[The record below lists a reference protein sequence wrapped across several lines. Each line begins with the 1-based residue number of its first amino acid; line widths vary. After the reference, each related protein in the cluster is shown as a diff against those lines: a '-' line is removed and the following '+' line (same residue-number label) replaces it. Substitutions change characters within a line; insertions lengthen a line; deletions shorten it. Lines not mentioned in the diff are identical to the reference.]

1 MRLVWLR
8 FQASPALS
16 LRLMAVL
23 FLCRPADEN
32 CSCSQPERERERGG
46 RPGGEREFIRI
57 CFFRLVALVFR
68 FRERPAA
75 RVGLGSP
82 TPTPTTT
89 ESGSAVPPGLD
100 KNPPQ
105 APRPGLYAHPPNPT
119 LDGLLP
125 LPFSLSSFEPHRSSA
140 RSCHLLLA
148 PSHLKTMCRTFIL
161 FLPG

>member
-1 MRLVWLR
+1 M
-8 FQASPALS
+8 
-16 LRLMAVL
+16 L
-23 FLCRPADEN
+23 FLCRPVDEN
-32 CSCSQPERERERGG
+32 CSQPERQRERGSG
-46 RPGGEREFIRI
+46 RPGGLEERENLYTDL
-57 CFFRLVALVFR
+57 FFSEWWPWCSGS
-68 FRERPAA
+68 ERGRSCGFGESNSNPNHY
-75 RVGLGSP
+75 RDS
-82 TPTPTTT
+82 